1 MGNCCRKLKDIIY
14 PNPWDGFVVESIGY
28 NYRTYSVSI
37 DEVHGYTKPLATPAP
52 VTTPVSSPVLAP
64 VSPSLT
70 AYDDRPVPQERDHR
84 VAAPILSR
92 APSPSDPLL
101 KAVIVS
107 PGLTFATPKT
117 PIKNKEAT
125 LIPSLTSSP
134 LQLGAAAA
142 APPPPLSLLAIT
154 KHKKLSIEY

>member
-37 DEVHGYTKPLATPAP
+37 DDVYGYKKPLATPAP
-52 VTTPVSSPVLAP
+52 VTTPVPSPVLAP

-84 VAAPILSR
+84 VAAPVLSR

-107 PGLTFATPKT
+107 PKT
-117 PIKNKEAT
+117 PIKNKET
-125 LIPSLTSSP
+125 PSLTSSP
-134 LQLGAAAA
+134 LHLGATAV

-154 KHKKLSIEY
+154 KQKKIAIEY

>member
-14 PNPWDGFVVESIGY
+14 PNPWDGFVVESLGY

-37 DEVHGYTKPLATPAP
+37 GDVYGYSKPLATATPT
-52 VTTPVSSPVLAP
+52 TTPVVTPAATPILAP

-70 AYDDRPVPQERDHR
+70 AYEDRPVPQER
-84 VAAPILSR
+84 
-92 APSPSDPLL
+92 DPLL

-107 PGLTFATPKT
+107 PTSTPVIPKT
-117 PIKNKEAT
+117 PIKNNEVAS
-125 LIPSLTSSP
+125 ITSSP
-134 LQLGAAAA
+134 LHLGSAAV

-154 KHKKLSIEY
+154 KQKKLVIEY

>member
-14 PNPWDGFVVESIGY
+14 PNPWDGFVVESLGY

-37 DEVHGYTKPLATPAP
+37 DDVYGYNKPLATIGPT
-52 VTTPVSSPVLAP
+52 TTPVVTPTATPILAP
-64 VSPSLT
+64 VSPFLT
-70 AYDDRPVPQERDHR
+70 AYEDRPVPQER
-84 VAAPILSR
+84 
-92 APSPSDPLL
+92 DPLL

-107 PGLTFATPKT
+107 PISTPVIPKT

-125 LIPSLTSSP
+125 LITSSP
-134 LQLGAAAA
+134 LYLGSAAV

-154 KHKKLSIEY
+154 KQKKLVIEY